1 MNRPNP
7 VAEEPKCLISPES
20 KWYRPGQGF
29 TCRQIMLPLLVV
41 ALLLC
46 VMIVVQAQVLISG
59 GGQSLFEWGQFVVP
73 TIMLGLIIR
82 AILFVRKSLLDPLT
96 QVRHWVSRVRS
107 GDLSARMPSLATGE
121 FNELARDINRLA
133 RLMESL
139 HNDLETE
146 VGVKTE
152 NLARKTLAL
161 QLLYEVVTST
171 NEDYEV
177 NDLLLHFMRR
187 LGHVYA
193 ADAAVVRILDDSN
206 LNLIGSYGLKSDS
219 NFLASSVPIRFVVKN
234 SLFGKGQ
241 IDVRSET
248 INESLQAR
256 KPGQGFDNGV
266 RQIISIPLQYRD
278 SIMGCYQLFVSSD
291 TELDRDARELLV
303 SVGQHLGVAVE
314 QSRLDQDAG
323 KLMMVE
329 ERARLANELHDSLA
343 QTLASLRF
351 QVRVLDETLHQDEEQ
366 VTWEELEKLESKVE
380 EANHELRS
388 LIAQFRA
395 PLQSQEVVFSVEKL
409 IRKFRQD
416 TGVAVFLQ
424 NEWQD
429 DKLSSDMRTDVIRII
444 QEALANIKKHADANT
459 VRVLIRHHNSRYRI
473 VVEDDGVGFD
483 ESEVVVGEPGEHIGR
498 EIMMERA
505 RRLGS
510 ELKLESEPGEG
521 SVVSLEFDYFDG
533 HEAEPLV
540 ATG

>member
-1 MNRPNP
+1 
-7 VAEEPKCLISPES
+7 
-20 KWYRPGQGF
+20 
-29 TCRQIMLPLLVV
+29 MLPLLVV

-59 GGQSLFEWGQFVVP
+59 GGQNLFEWGQFVVP
-73 TIMLGLIIR
+73 IVMFGLVVR
-82 AILFVRKSLLDPLT
+82 AILFVRNSLLDPLT

-146 VGVKTE
+146 VDVKTE
-152 NLARKTLAL
+152 NLARKSLAL

-187 LGHVYA
+187 LGNVYA

-303 SVGQHLGVAVE
+303 SVGQHLGAAVE

-366 VTWEELEKLESKVE
+366 VTWEELEKLESRVE

-416 TGVAVFLQ
+416 TGVAVFFQ

-459 VRVLIRHHNSRYRI
+459 VRVLIRHQNSHYRI
-473 VVEDDGVGFD
+473 MVEDDGVGFD

-510 ELKLESEPGEG
+510 EIKLESEPGEG
-521 SVVSLEFDYFDG
+521 SVVSLEFDYFQS